1 MSVDPPPNGPADPE
15 AASLRELRR
24 RLRDLLDRCPVEGGN
39 PEACQ
44 LRRHRFWDASEQ
56 DAWLASLPDWMLHQ
70 LVRNHSRCMT
80 MLAHPNP
87 HGDRP

>member
-1 MSVDPPPNGPADPE
+1 MSDDPRLQGAPDPE

-24 RLRDLLDRCPVEGGN
+24 RLRDLLDRCPMENGN

-44 LRRHRFWDASEQ
+44 LHRHRFWAKREQ
-56 DAWLASLPDWMLHQ
+56 EAWIETLPTWMLHQ

-80 MLAHPNP
+80 MLAHPTP
-87 HGDRP
+87 SGDRP